1 MRYMTGQ
8 RADYRYAMIENE
20 QHEVELSR
28 AARKIAQT
36 AREIADGAHI
46 VLTAMKWHRGHEVA
60 DLDNFW
66 LTLTS
71 DKQAVTEH
79 FPNEWLEAFGKSDTD
94 ARVAQRLSGM
104 VEALAPP
111 PEPHATET
119 LSR

>member
-1 MRYMTGQ
+1 MRYMTGL
-8 RADYRYAMIENE
+8 RSDYRYAMIENE
-20 QHEVELSR
+20 QHEIELSQ
-28 AARKIAQT
+28 AARRIAQA

-71 DKQAVTEH
+71 DKHGVTEH
-79 FPNEWLEAFGKSDTD
+79 FPNEWLEAFGKSGTD
-94 ARVAQRLSGM
+94 ARVAQRLSSM

-111 PEPHATET
+111 PELHTNGT
-119 LSR
+119 RSR